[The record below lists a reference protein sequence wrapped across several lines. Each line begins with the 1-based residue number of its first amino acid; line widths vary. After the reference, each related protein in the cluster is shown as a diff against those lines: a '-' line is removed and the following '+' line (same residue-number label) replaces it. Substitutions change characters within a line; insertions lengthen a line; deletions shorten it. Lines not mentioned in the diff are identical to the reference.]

1 MQRRELETICA
12 VLFEICKA
20 GVSAKAFTYCSVVFF
35 LAKALPVLHC
45 KFSKCPHNTFFF
57 FLTFLAPVFQLFPEI
72 KKCYLMSTVEA
83 AEEEMALT
91 KSVEA
96 SGTLVLLE
104 CHRNTKFALME
115 LMFNLMSNGHKTIK

>member
-12 VLFEICKA
+12 LLFEICKA
-20 GVSAKAFTYCSVVFF
+20 GVSAKAFTYYYVVFF

-57 FLTFLAPVFQLFPEI
+57 FYLLGPFFQLFPEI

-96 SGTLVLLE
+96 SGILALLE
-104 CHRNTKFALME
+104 CHRNTNFALME

>member
-1 MQRRELETICA
+1 ML
-12 VLFEICKA
+12 
-20 GVSAKAFTYCSVVFF
+20 CSSRSVK
-35 LAKALPVLHC
+35 LGYLPKHLHTTPWY
-45 KFSKCPHNTFFF
+45 FSKLKHCLFYIVSFQSALTVLFF
-57 FLTFLAPVFQLFPEI
+57 FLTFLAPGFQFVPEI

-83 AEEEMALT
+83 TEEEMALT

-96 SGTLVLLE
+96 SGILVLLE

>member
-1 MQRRELETICA
+1 MPSQY
-12 VLFEICKA
+12 F
-20 GVSAKAFTYCSVVFF
+20 
-35 LAKALPVLHC
+35 
-45 KFSKCPHNTFFF
+45 FFF

-115 LMFNLMSNGHKTIK
+115 LLFNLMSNGHKTIK